1 MNKKTKSVTIKQ
13 KLMNYVLQS
22 LTTVAVCF
30 TVVLGGVALVFLIS
44 QTNKIQDAETRFV
57 HQEISTWYAER
68 ISELRTIQ
76 QTVEH
81 YGMTAD
87 PAYDPQ
93 AYLAKVLS
101 ENEAK
106 GIFDYYI
113 GMNDTTCYFG
123 GGWEPAPGEY
133 DPTTRD
139 WYKEAV
145 SKDDLYVSEAYVDA
159 ETGRI
164 VITISLPLHENGKII
179 GVLAADIFTD
189 DIQKIASSSFDDK
202 STKYVVL
209 IDNAGTVISHKNAA
223 FLPTVDAQENE
234 ILTDYK
240 TAKVPAGVVGAKSL
254 TKKIGSDY
262 KGAFRVYTGRVI
274 EAAGVSVIVVDTGL
288 HYYGGVLIFFL
299 CCIVLIIL
307 SFVIS
312 RKTATKYLYPLL
324 DPLSELMNVAENM
337 SQGRL
342 DYEAQYVV
350 DDEIGTLCKAIE
362 KSNRSIQEYIDDV
375 SLKLEAISNG
385 DLTARVDMD
394 YIGDFEA
401 LKESINKISESLNT
415 SMKTILDAAD
425 AVHEKAQNVSDEAS
439 GLETNVLDVT
449 QLVGE
454 ANSQIYDVKERFDVS
469 LNQTRDSM
477 KLSMDASE
485 ALSRCYEQQ
494 EALLSAM
501 NRISEKSSAIADI
514 INIIENIASQT
525 NLLAL
530 NASIEAARAGES
542 GRGFA
547 VVADN
552 VRELA
557 EQTSSAVANSGTLIA
572 ESVEAVKEGSR
583 LVNET
588 SESMREVV
596 EKTDRVNKQISL
608 IADAIREDSKILDE
622 IAGRIGSMENFADTT
637 KTTSKD
643 CVDMS
648 QGLYAEVDRMHEI
661 VGRFEI

>member
-1 MNKKTKSVTIKQ
+1 MNKKAKSVTIKQ
-13 KLMNYVLQS
+13 KLMNYVLRS

-44 QTNKIQDAETRFV
+44 QTNKIQDAETEYV

-68 ISELRTIQ
+68 ISELRTMQ
-76 QTVEH
+76 QTIDH
-81 YGMTAD
+81 YDMTAD
-87 PAYDPQ
+87 PAYDVLS
-93 AYLAKVLS
+93 YLAGELS
-101 ENEAK
+101 ENESK

-113 GMNDTTCYFG
+113 GMSDTTCYFG

-133 DPTTRD
+133 DPTSRD

-145 SKDDLYVSEAYVDA
+145 SRNDLYVSEAYVDA
-159 ETGRI
+159 ETGRV
-164 VITISLPLHENGKII
+164 VITISLPLHENGKIV

-234 ILTDYK
+234 IMTDYK
-240 TAKVPAGVVGAKSL
+240 TAKVPAGVIGSKSL

-262 KGAFRVYTGRVI
+262 KGAFRVYTGSVI
-274 EAAGVSVIVVDTGL
+274 EAAGASVIVVDTGL
-288 HYYGGVLIFFL
+288 HYYGGVLIFFI
-299 CCIVLIIL
+299 CCIVLIIA
-307 SFVIS
+307 SFIIS
-312 RKTATKYLYPLL
+312 RKTAAKQLYPLL

-425 AVHEKAQNVSDEAS
+425 AVHEKAQNVSNEAS

-449 QLVGE
+449 QLVDE

-477 KLSMDASE
+477 QLSMDANE

-494 EALLSAM
+494 EALLAAM

-557 EQTSSAVANSGTLIA
+557 EQTSSAVANSGTLIE
-572 ESVEAVKEGSR
+572 ESVAAVKEGSR

-596 EKTDRVNKQISL
+596 EKTDRVNKQISMV
-608 IADAIREDSKILDE
+608 ADAIREDSKILDD
-622 IAGRIGSMENFADTT
+622 IARRIGSMENFADTT